1 LSNEAEVRVN
11 HHLSSFFT
19 GKSAEASRKVPEK
32 FIDKLSGYLI
42 NDWILKQS
50 GFPVHGTDMLAF
62 IPARKAGA

>member
-1 LSNEAEVRVN
+1 VRVN
-11 HHLSSFFT
+11 NPLLFFT
-19 GKSAEASRKVPEK
+19 GVKKKVPEK